1 MNENT
6 HNININNISE
16 SKDIDK
22 TEKYCMKEELSKDKD
37 KTKKYCLKEELSKDI
52 DKTKQIYSKEE
63 LSSKL
68 KNVYEDI
75 EILDCL
81 NSRRRSNVYHI
92 SFSSKNKNDKKDAI
106 MKLLIDKRDNE
117 INISEKLKNKN
128 IICCYTHSFLDK
140 GKSPFL
146 IMEYAKYGNLRNF
159 QQKVL
164 KRAYFSE
171 SLICY
176 LAYQILNGIKYMHIC
191 KVAHMDLK
199 PQNIVIDQYLNAKIV
214 DFSTSLIY
222 KKKRPED
229 YIKLSFLQFTKNK
242 TSILLKSDKI
252 KVKDLHKIDL
262 YSFGVILYNLAF
274 AKYPYG
280 LEKEDSLDDNIILE
294 KIETNEL
301 TFPNTEDYSS
311 YFLDF
316 LSKLLEKDIER
327 RISMS
332 DALNHYWING
342 GRLLLDEQE
351 KLFNDEKFL
360 SYLLSDY
367 ISDFNTYI
375 SKANKVKI

>member
-1 MNENT
+1 MKENT
-6 HNININNISE
+6 NNINLNNISE

-22 TEKYCMKEELSKDKD
+22 TEKYCMKEELSKD
-37 KTKKYCLKEELSKDI
+37 I
-52 DKTKQIYSKEE
+52 DKTKQYYSKEE

-68 KNVYEDI
+68 KNVSEDI
-75 EILDCL
+75 EILDYL
-81 NSRRRSNVYHI
+81 SSGRRSNVYHI
-92 SFSSKNKNDKKDAI
+92 SISSKNKNDKKDAI
-106 MKLLIDKRDNE
+106 MKLLIDKRNLRGNE

-128 IICCYTHSFLDK
+128 IICCDTHSFLDDQR
-140 GKSPFL
+140 KSPFL

-159 QQKVL
+159 KQKVL

-222 KKKRPED
+222 KKEKPED
-229 YIKLSFLQFTKNK
+229 YIKFPSVG
-242 TSILLKSDKI
+242 TSKYMSPEILKSDKI
-252 KVKDLHKIDL
+252 KVKDLNKVDL

-280 LEKEDSLDDNIILE
+280 LEKEDSHDYNIILE

-375 SKANKVKI
+375 RKANKVKI